1 MNLFQG
7 VQIMID
13 INIIITGNSKSNIR
27 ALMNSV
33 CDEEI
38 KKNKRDIK
46 LTESSQE
53 QELIIQSGHIKVDDK
68 YRIDLYYANKPHQFE
83 YFKLM
88 PSDELKGLI
97 IVLDANKP
105 SDLSNLAKTIL
116 SHYYYLTNYSMCI
129 GVTNTEGTQGFQSK
143 NVNKLLESNGWVMP
157 VFDIDIEKKQD
168 FELLIE
174 ALLNFYKP

>member
-1 MNLFQG
+1 
-7 VQIMID
+7 MID

-33 CDEEI
+33 CDKEI
-38 KKNKRDIK
+38 KKFKQSIK

-53 QELIIQSGHIKVDDK
+53 QELIIQSGQIKVDDK
-68 YRIDLYYANKPHQFE
+68 YRLDLYYVNKPHQFE
-83 YFKLM
+83 YFKMM
-88 PSDELKGLI
+88 PTDELKGMILI
-97 IVLDANKP
+97 LNANKP
-105 SDLSNLAKTIL
+105 SDLNSLTKTVL
-116 SHYYYLTNYSMCI
+116 EHYNYLTNFSMCI
-129 GVTNTEGTQGFQSK
+129 GITDTESNLGFNSK
-143 NVNKLLESNGWVMP
+143 NVNQLLQSNGWLMP